1 MTHADSDA
9 PPLVGHA
16 IRPGRV
22 LRLADVHGSAI
33 DELADAVASEL
44 PVILDYRGPD
54 ERTARQVTTEIL
66 DALESTLITLFP
78 AWLPNR
84 SSGDRVDVDEA
95 ETLARQLCAHVDLV
109 TAVVVPLA
117 RAGASHNSATPH
129 AVPEQ
134 RAATLLALLRHF
146 YGRGEVVL
154 AVRASSML
162 SGPAQ
167 QAAAAAC
174 AWLAE
179 HGRITV
185 WLTADALPAVR
196 RIPVLRL
203 GIAASPDPIPDGPIP
218 AVSIPDGPIATDTG
232 RPILVVSRP
241 TGAPAPHS
249 AAEQALEHAL
259 AQHEWA
265 RGRVWNRC
273 PTDLSALSGVAVV
286 DVLWPDERVVVEV
299 DGPDHRRADKYARDR
314 SRDNMLQRHGYL
326 VLRYPNDTV
335 LDDPASV
342 VAELRD
348 VLTHRHPT
356 DGSLNRSLMK
366 ESPWTTRS

>member
-1 MTHADSDA
+1 MTHADSDV

-22 LRLADVHGSAI
+22 FRLADVHGSAI

-54 ERTARQVTTEIL
+54 ERTARQVTAEIL

-78 AWLPNR
+78 AWLPHR

-95 ETLARQLCAHVDLV
+95 EALARQLCAHVGLA

-117 RAGASHNSATPH
+117 RTGASHNSTTPH

-134 RAATLLALLRHF
+134 RAATLVALLRHF

-154 AVRASSML
+154 AVRASSTL
-162 SGPAQ
+162 SESAQ

-185 WLTADALPAVR
+185 WLTADALPVVH

-203 GIAASPDPIPDGPIP
+203 GVAVPPHPIPTDPLPTDPLPIN
-218 AVSIPDGPIATDTG
+218 TE
-232 RPILVVSRP
+232 RPILIVSRP

-273 PTDLSALSGVAVV
+273 PSDLAALSGVAVV

-326 VLRYPNDTV
+326 VLRYPNETV
-335 LDDPASV
+335 LDDPLSV

-348 VLTHRHPT
+348 VLTHRNPNT
-356 DGSLNRSLMK
+356 GSLHRTLMK